1 MKENFL
7 PKINYKILNKTNN
20 FILLKIKH
28 EMNNSS
34 GLAITVGN
42 ALRRIM
48 LNNIMGTAVTSL
60 IISSPASTDLFSE
73 NFKED
78 LFEIFANIKEL
89 SLRSNKLKKSC
100 AYLNIQGPAV
110 VTASDLI
117 LPEHITVANPHH
129 YLFTIVKDMQIN
141 MEFQLE
147 QGFGYKLYNENY
159 EALSLKD
166 NKFLIDANFAPV
178 KKVNY
183 KVVLEESEVK
193 PGTLVETLFLEIWTN
208 GSISPLRA
216 FFEACKTISL
226 LFSTFLF

>member
-1 MKENFL
+1 MKEIIL

-28 EMNNSS
+28 EINNSS
-34 GLAITVGN
+34 GLAITTGN
-42 ALRRIM
+42 TLRRIM

-60 IISSPASTDLFSE
+60 LISSPVSTDLFSE

-89 SLRSNKLKKSC
+89 SLRSTKTNNSC

-117 LPEHITVANPHH
+117 LPENITVTNPHH
-129 YLFTIVKDMQIN
+129 YLFTVVKDIQVN
-141 MEFQLE
+141 MEFQIE

-159 EALSLKD
+159 EALCLKD

-183 KVVLEESEVK
+183 KVVLEESDVK

-226 LFSTFLF
+226 LFSNFLF